1 MVEPASQIRNN
12 IAAWK
17 VTLDG
22 KDLTSTIQPRLL
34 SISLTE
40 KRSEKSDE
48 LTIVVHD
55 ADGKMELPRA
65 GVFIHLSLGWK
76 QGGDVTPGLVA
87 KGKYKVDEVSMD
99 GPPDKI
105 TIIAR
110 SADLTEKYR
119 KRRDKSWIGK
129 SIGAII
135 GEIAANHGLT
145 AAVHPTLAGIII
157 PVQET
162 AATSDMMFVR
172 NLARRHD
179 VVGTVKNG
187 KLIFAPIGQGT
198 TATGKA
204 IPAITLTRRD
214 NDTFSYRR
222 ADRNRNYDGVEANY
236 RDQNKAK
243 RTLVTVGG
251 TKNPKRLK
259 KIYGNEQDAR
269 RAVEA
274 ENKRIKRS
282 AAQMDYGL
290 ALGMAE
296 IYPDQKVTVLGM
308 KAEISHQ
315 KWLVDEV
322 QHTLDGSGGFKTR
335 LILEAAG

>member
-1 MVEPASQIRNN
+1 MPQPASQIRNN

-22 KDLTSTIQPRLL
+22 KDLTSTIEPRLI

-55 ADGKMELPRA
+55 ADGKMDLPRA
-65 GVFIHLSLGWK
+65 GVFIDLSLGWK
-76 QGGDVTPGLVA
+76 QGGDVTPGLIA

-119 KRRDKSWIGK
+119 KRRDKSWIDK
-129 SIGAII
+129 SIGDII
-135 GEIAANHGLT
+135 SEIARDNGLE
-145 AAVHPTLAGIII
+145 AAVHPSLASINI

-172 NLARRHD
+172 NLARRYD
-179 VVGTVKNG
+179 AVGTVKNG

-198 TATGKA
+198 TAGGKA
-204 IPAITLTRRD
+204 IPAITLTRRH
-214 NDTFSYRR
+214 NDTFTWRQ
-222 ADRNRNYDGVEANY
+222 ADRGGKFDGVEANY
-236 RDQNKAK
+236 TDQDKA
-243 RTLVTVGG
+243 RRELVTVGG
-251 TKNPKRLK
+251 TENPKRLK
-259 KIYGNEQDAR
+259 KVYGNEHDAK

-274 ENKRIKRS
+274 EFKRIKR
-282 AAQMDYGL
+282 AKAQMDYGL
-290 ALGMAE
+290 ALGVAE
-296 IYPDQKVTVLGM
+296 IYPDQKVTLRGF
-308 KAEISHQ
+308 KSKISDET
-315 KWLVDEV
+315 WLIDEA
-322 QHTLDGSGGFKTR
+322 QHTLDGSGGFKTK
-335 LILEAAG
+335 LILEVAG